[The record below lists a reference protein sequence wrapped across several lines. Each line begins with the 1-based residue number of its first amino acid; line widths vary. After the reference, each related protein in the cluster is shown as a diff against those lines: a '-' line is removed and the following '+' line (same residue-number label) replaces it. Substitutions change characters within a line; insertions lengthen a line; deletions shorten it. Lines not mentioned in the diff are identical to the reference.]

1 MSHTAFRTLSPKL
14 SNPRR
19 RQPLAVP
26 IRHPLAGGT
35 MTKASLGMDDLRSRR
50 PPYPPGRGR
59 RGRCLFVDCHGEAR

>member
-1 MSHTAFRTLSPKL
+1 MSHTTLRTPSPKL

-19 RQPLAVP
+19 RRSLAVS

-35 MTKASLGMDDLRSRR
+35 TTDVSQGMDTLRSRR

-59 RGRCLFVDCHGEAR
+59 RGRCLFVGCHGEAR